1 MDITIYR
8 KAVKGDKHAF
18 EEIVDEYYKDVYVF
32 ALGITGNV
40 HDAMDVCQDSFIKAY
55 HNLRKLKEV
64 EKFKSWLFKIT
75 SNTAKDV
82 FRRRKPEDFKSEDLK
97 QVFSEESLVQ
107 KLDLLSALM
116 KLKTEYRQVLILK
129 YFNDLKTKDIAR
141 IIKIPENT
149 VKSRIRYAL
158 DQIKTVMEEN

>member
-1 MDITIYR
+1 
-8 KAVKGDKHAF
+8 
-18 EEIVDEYYKDVYVF
+18 
-32 ALGITGNV
+32 
-40 HDAMDVCQDSFIKAY
+40 MDVCQDSFIKAY
-55 HNLRKLKEV
+55 NNLRKLKEA

-75 SNTAKDV
+75 SNTAKDT
-82 FRRRKPEDFKSEDLK
+82 FRRRKSDELKSEDLK

-116 KLKTEYRQVLILK
+116 KLKTEYRQVLILR

-141 IIKIPENT
+141 ITKISENT

-158 DQIKTVMEEN
+158 EQIKTVLEEN